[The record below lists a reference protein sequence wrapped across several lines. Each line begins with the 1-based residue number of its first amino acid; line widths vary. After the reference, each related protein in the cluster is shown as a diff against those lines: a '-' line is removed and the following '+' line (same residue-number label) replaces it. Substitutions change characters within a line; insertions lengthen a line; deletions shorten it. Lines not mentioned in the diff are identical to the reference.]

1 MQFEGGSGQA
11 LHYPEKGSIEHE
23 DYAASDTSITLED
36 DEEEYVDEIRSC
48 MFQKRYDDPVMFHSI
63 IRGND
68 MRCECVHLSPP
79 KGPFHPGEVTYVGGI
94 EASRRFLCY
103 VQ

>member
-36 DEEEYVDEIRSC
+36 D
-48 MFQKRYDDPVMFHSI
+48 
-63 IRGND
+63 
-68 MRCECVHLSPP
+68 
-79 KGPFHPGEVTYVGGI
+79 
-94 EASRRFLCY
+94 
-103 VQ
+103 